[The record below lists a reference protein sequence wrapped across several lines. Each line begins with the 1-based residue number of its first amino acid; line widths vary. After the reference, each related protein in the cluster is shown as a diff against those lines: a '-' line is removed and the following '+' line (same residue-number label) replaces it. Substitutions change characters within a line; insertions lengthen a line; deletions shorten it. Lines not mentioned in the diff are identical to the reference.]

1 MNCYIDRLALSENK
15 IRKDRAMLGQETLFT
30 VLVYKRYNKTDD
42 ALWDH
47 HKSDH
52 LTSDVYQRPFFA
64 NIYYAKLLTA
74 F

>member
-1 MNCYIDRLALSENK
+1 MF
-15 IRKDRAMLGQETLFT
+15 GQETLFT
-30 VLVYKRYNKTDD
+30 VLVYKRYNKTND
-42 ALWDH
+42 ALCAH

-64 NIYYAKLLTA
+64 NIYYAKLLTG

>member
-1 MNCYIDRLALSENK
+1 
-15 IRKDRAMLGQETLFT
+15 MLGQETLFT

-42 ALWDH
+42 ALWAH

-64 NIYYAKLLTA
+64 NIYYAKLLTG